1 MIGNGVLL
9 GSAISLAHSLG
20 LNRNCLGWDIS
31 IAEKCLRVRIW
42 WAIFIYDKWSVALS
56 HLKSLADCIRS
67 SVAYGTPPHLR
78 DTQHDVPIPDPM
90 DIYAPHE
97 DTYDPGAA
105 AVFVGLITL
114 TKILDVY
121 LDHVFILKHGGDL
134 HDRITNLDLESR
146 LTQWEDS
153 LPGEIRRMILRGV
166 GLDIPGSSNLRLA
179 YLYIKLLGQK
189 LELDNEK
196 IGNTTP
202 SNLRNR
208 QAQVRRAA
216 EDIVLLIQELDDRAL
231 GDFWL
236 TLSCFILSS
245 TVTFLLR
252 CALESENGPAGLSDS
267 ISLKLAHD
275 MVTAL
280 RSHRQRVGWDLGDI
294 CIAQYSDVL
303 EKLSTTAAQSSDAVP
318 DFQEL
323 WMSNMPSVDDL
334 FPSLWDMFDAA

>member
-1 MIGNGVLL
+1 MTVDGLL
-9 GSAISLAHSLG
+9 T
-20 LNRNCLGWDIS
+20 NF
-31 IAEKCLRVRIW
+31 V
-42 WAIFIYDKWSVALS
+42 
-56 HLKSLADCIRS
+56 RS

-78 DTQHDVPIPDPM
+78 DTQHDVPIPDPI

-97 DTYDPGAA
+97 DTHDPGAA

-121 LDHVFILKHGGDL
+121 LEHVFLLKQGGDL
-134 HDRITNLDLESR
+134 LRRTTDLDLESR

-153 LPGEIRRMILRGV
+153 LPGELRRVILRGV

-196 IGNTTP
+196 NGDSNSPI
-202 SNLRNR
+202 NLRNR

-252 CALESENGPAGLSDS
+252 CALESESGPAGLADS

-303 EKLSTTAAQSSDAVP
+303 EKLTTTAAEPSDAVP

-323 WMSNMPSVDDL
+323 WMANMPSVDDL